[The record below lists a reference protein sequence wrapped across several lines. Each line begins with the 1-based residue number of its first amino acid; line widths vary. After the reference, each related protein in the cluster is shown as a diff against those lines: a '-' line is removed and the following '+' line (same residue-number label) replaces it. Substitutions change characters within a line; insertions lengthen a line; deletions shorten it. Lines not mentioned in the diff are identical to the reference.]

1 MQNPRR
7 WAVLKQSLQASTLRF
22 WCALGVLLS
31 SGVLSSGVSSSR
43 SLDAAETSTSMTTA
57 TTRRFNFETDIVPIL
72 SKFGCNTSGCH
83 GKAEGQNGF
92 KLSVFG
98 SDPEFDYRA
107 IAMEGR
113 GRRVF
118 PAAAEYSLLLR
129 KMSGQTPHGGGVRIE
144 PDRPEYAL
152 LRDWIRAG
160 LPLGSPDDPQV
171 VRIQIAPREQVV
183 AGGAIVPLRVTATW
197 SDGRNTDVTSLATF
211 QSNNESLVRVD
222 GAGVVT
228 AGKLP
233 GSAAVM
239 ASYLGHVDLFQ
250 VMVPRAEELKE
261 RPSLPQ
267 HNFID
272 RLVDERLAKLRILP
286 APPTDDARFLRR
298 VYLDVIGRL
307 PTVDE
312 ARRFLDSSSPNR
324 REQLIDELLERPE
337 FSDYWALYWADLLRV
352 DRETLGHK
360 GAYEMYRWIRD
371 SMASG
376 KPLDQFARE
385 VIIAEGPL
393 SESPAGH
400 LYRVVNQPGEAAS
413 AISQVFLGIRIACAQ
428 CHHHP
433 YDRWSQ
439 NDYFGMTA
447 FFAQLQRKSSPR
459 GDYLVAEGDPATNH
473 PRTGKRVA
481 AHPLGVAEPAHDPTG
496 DRRVVLAEWLTNA
509 DNPWFAR
516 NLANRIW
523 ARMLGRGIV
532 EPVDDFRET
541 NPPSNPALL
550 DALAA
555 DLRQNQFDLRSLVRT
570 VARSRVYQ
578 QSTATNGTNVDDE
591 QNYSRSMLKRLD
603 AEVLLDAVSQTT
615 GVPEKFEGATAGLR
629 AVQLWDSRVDHY
641 FLALFGRPVRKT
653 VCTCER
659 NDAPSVAQVLHLL
672 NSDRVH
678 LKLTHDGGTV
688 ARLVRAS
695 LDDHRLVEELYLTF
709 YSRRPTP
716 NELEK
721 ALNYLHE
728 APDRR
733 QAAEDLAWTLL
744 NTLEFA
750 FNH

>member
-1 MQNPRR
+1 MMVC
-7 WAVLKQSLQASTLRF
+7 ACV
-22 WCALGVLLS
+22 ALGLGLVRGPS
-31 SGVLSSGVSSSR
+31 RAAEPSSR
-43 SLDAAETSTSMTTA
+43 
-57 TTRRFNFETDIVPIL
+57 RYNFETDIVPIL

-107 IAMEGR
+107 LAMEGR

-118 PAAAEYSLLLR
+118 PAAAEHSLLLR

-160 LPLGSPDDPQV
+160 LPQGSPDDPQV
-171 VRIQIAPREQVV
+171 TRITLSPREQVLA
-183 AGGAIVPLRVTATW
+183 AGAVVPLRVTASW
-197 SDGRNTDVTSLATF
+197 SDGRQTDVTSLATF
-211 QSNNESLVRVD
+211 QSNQESLARVD

-228 AGKLP
+228 AGNLP

-250 VMVPRAEELKE
+250 IMVPRGEALAAQVA
-261 RPSLPQ
+261 RPQ

-272 RLVDERLAKLRILP
+272 RLVDERLGKLRIAP
-286 APPTDDARFLRR
+286 AGPVDDARFLRR
-298 VYLDVIGRL
+298 AYLDVIGRL
-307 PTVDE
+307 PTADE
-312 ARRFLDSSSPNR
+312 ARRFLDGAEPTR
-324 REQLIDELLERPE
+324 RERLIDELLERPE
-337 FSDYWALYWADLLRV
+337 FNDYWALYWSDLLRV

-360 GAYEMYRWIRD
+360 AAYELYRWIRE
-371 SMASG
+371 SMAQR

-385 VIIAEGPL
+385 IIVADGPL
-393 SESPAGH
+393 ADAPAGN
-400 LYRVVNQPGEAAS
+400 LFRVVPQPGEAA
-413 AISQVFLGIRIACAQ
+413 ATVSQVFLGIRIACAQ

-447 FFAQLQRKSSPR
+447 FFAQLQRKPSPR
-459 GDYLVAEGDPATNH
+459 GEVLLAEGDPATNH
-473 PRTGKRVA
+473 PRTGKRVT
-481 AHPLGVAEPAHDPTG
+481 AHALGVPEPQKDPPG
-496 DRRVVLAEWLTNA
+496 DRRVVLADWLVRS

-516 NLANRIW
+516 NLANRVW
-523 ARMLGRGIV
+523 ARMLGRGLV

-541 NPPSNPALL
+541 NPPSNPQLL
-550 DALAA
+550 DALAH
-555 DLRQNQFDLRSLVRT
+555 DLVQQKFDLRGLVRT
-570 VARSRVYQ
+570 IARSRVYQ
-578 QSTATNGTNVDDE
+578 QSTATNATNADDE
-591 QNYSRSMLKRLD
+591 QNYSRSLLKRLE
-603 AEVLLDAVSQTT
+603 AEVLLDAVSQAT
-615 GVPEKFEGATAGLR
+615 GVPEKFEGMPAGLR
-629 AVQLWDSRVDHY
+629 AVQLWDSRTEHY
-641 FLALFGRPVRKT
+641 FLSLFGRPVRKT

-678 LKLTHDGGTV
+678 LKLTHESGAV
-688 ARLVRAS
+688 ARLVRGT
-695 LDDHRLVEELYLTF
+695 LDDRQLVDELYLSF
-709 YSRRPTP
+709 FSRRPTP
-716 NELEK
+716 AELDG
-721 ALNYLHE
+721 AAAYVRD
-728 APDRR
+728 AADRR

-744 NTLEFA
+744 NSLEFA